1 MRTYMCLEA
10 HEVKNTN
17 LVIQHL
23 LKCCVYIFC
32 YYYYYFRA
40 LRRAF
45 FFCEVSISKIKGQ
58 VWDLHKLGK
67 CVFFF
72 VGNLKFI
79 RVSNWVVQRFGISVQ
94 TG

>member
-17 LVIQHL
+17 LVTQHL

-32 YYYYYFRA
+32 YYYYYYFFYYIFYYFFI
-40 LRRAF
+40 LGHYVVH
-45 FFCEVSISKIKGQ
+45 FFCEASISKIKGQ

-67 CVFFF
+67 CVLFFF
-72 VGNLKFI
+72 LLK
-79 RVSNWVVQRFGISVQ
+79 
-94 TG
+94 T